1 MKATGIVRRIDDL
14 GRVVIPKEIRRTMR
28 IREGDPLEIYLS
40 EDGKGVC
47 FRKYSPLGMS
57 DDVLRT
63 AKLMAKFAG
72 IEIAIY
78 DTDCKLTGGKS
89 YPVCAPVEWDNFYTP
104 TQFENYMV
112 YPILCDGE
120 RYGFVCSPSNLTAE
134 ITMIARYLAAVYS
147 ED

>member
-14 GRVVIPKEIRRTMR
+14 GRVVIPKDIRRTAHF
-28 IREGDPLEIYLS
+28 REGDPLEIFL
-40 EDGKGVC
+40 DDQNGVV
-47 FRKYSPLGMS
+47 FRKYSPLSMN

-78 DTDCKLTGGKS
+78 DTTCKLAGDKS
-89 YPVCAPVEWDNFYTP
+89 YPTSIPEIWDTFSTP
-104 TQFENYMV
+104 SQFENYTV

-120 RYGFVCSPSNLTAE
+120 RYGYVCSHSQRIAE
-134 ITMIARYLAAVYS
+134 TTMIVRYLSAALCNN
-147 ED
+147 

>member
-14 GRVVIPKEIRRTMR
+14 GRVVIPKDIRRTAHF
-28 IREGDPLEIYLS
+28 REGDPLEIFL
-40 EDGKGVC
+40 DDQNGVV
-47 FRKYSPLGMS
+47 FRKYFPLSMN

-78 DTDCKLTGGKS
+78 DTACKLTGDKP
-89 YPVCAPVEWDNFYTP
+89 YPTFIPEIWDTFSAPS
-104 TQFENYMV
+104 QFENYTV

-120 RYGFVCSPSNLTAE
+120 RYGYVCSHSQRIAE
-134 ITMIARYLAAVYS
+134 TTMIVRYLSAALCNN
-147 ED
+147 

>member
-14 GRVVIPKEIRRTMR
+14 GRVVIPKEIRRIIR
-28 IREGDPLEIYLS
+28 IREGDPLEIYL
-40 EDGKGVC
+40 DGDGGVV

-72 IEIAIY
+72 IEIAVY
-78 DTDCKLTGGKS
+78 DTDSKLTGGKS

-104 TQFENYMV
+104 TQFENYSV

-120 RYGFVCSPSNLTAE
+120 RYGYVCSHGNLTTE
-134 ITMIARYLAAVYS
+134 TTMIARYLAATCS

>member
-14 GRVVIPKEIRRTMR
+14 GRVVIPKDIRRTAHL
-28 IREGDPLEIYLS
+28 REGDPLEIFL
-40 EDGKGVC
+40 DDQNGVV
-47 FRKYSPLGMS
+47 FRKYSPLSMN

-78 DTDCKLTGGKS
+78 DTACKLTGDKP
-89 YPVCAPVEWDNFYTP
+89 YPTFIPEVWDTFSTP
-104 TQFENYMV
+104 SQFENYTV

-120 RYGFVCSPSNLTAE
+120 RYGYVCSHSQRIAE
-134 ITMIARYLAAVYS
+134 TTMIARYLSAALCNN
-147 ED
+147 

>member
-1 MKATGIVRRIDDL
+1 MKATGIVRRVDDL
-14 GRVVIPKEIRRTMR
+14 GRVVIPKEIRRTLH

-40 EDGKGVC
+40 EDGGCVFK
-47 FRKYSPLGMS
+47 KYSPLGIN

-78 DTDCKLTGGKS
+78 DTTCRLTGGQS
-89 YPVCAPVEWDNFYTP
+89 YPTSIPEIWGTFSIP
-104 TQFENYMV
+104 SQFENYTV

-120 RYGFVCSPSNLTAE
+120 RYGYVCSHSNLIAE
-134 ITMIARYLAAVYS
+134 TTMIVRYLCAALC
-147 ED
+147 DN